1 MGGAAVPRAVLVV
14 DPDASQRAFLRETL
28 AGNGSRVVGEANDPD
43 EAMRQAAM
51 TKPDVAL
58 VAADLEQGDGIH
70 LAGRLATEHGIPAVL
85 LTSAADPPAIAR
97 AVQAGTMGILVKPVD
112 PPTLRA
118 TLEVAVCRF
127 QEILALRREAEAL
140 RRTLEARK
148 VIERAKG
155 LLVEMEGISEQEAF
169 ARIRQK
175 SMDTQRPMAEIARA
189 IILTAE
195 LGDSRG
201 RPRVR

>member
-1 MGGAAVPRAVLVV
+1 
-14 DPDASQRAFLRETL
+14 
-28 AGNGSRVVGEANDPD
+28 
-43 EAMRQAAM
+43 
-51 TKPDVAL
+51 
-58 VAADLEQGDGIH
+58 
-70 LAGRLATEHGIPAVL
+70 
-85 LTSAADPPAIAR
+85 
-97 AVQAGTMGILVKPVD
+97 MGILVKPVD

-127 QEILALRREAEAL
+127 QEILSLRREAETL

-155 LLVEMEGISEQEAF
+155 LLVEMERLSEQEAF

-189 IILTAE
+189 IILAAE
-195 LGDSRG
+195 VRG
-201 RPRVR
+201 RFR

>member
-1 MGGAAVPRAVLVV
+1 MERAILLV
-14 DPDASQRAFLRETL
+14 DPDADHRAVLRTTL
-28 AGNGSRVVGEANDPD
+28 AGNGSRVVGEANDSE

-51 TKPDVAL
+51 TSPDVAI
-58 VAADLEQGDGIH
+58 VAADLGQGDGIH

-85 LTSAADPPAIAR
+85 LTPAADFAAIAR
-97 AVQAGTMGILVKPVD
+97 AIQAGMMGILVKPVE
-112 PPTLRA
+112 PATLQA

-140 RRTLEARK
+140 RRSLEARK

-155 LLVEMEGISEQEAF
+155 LLVEMERVSEQEAF

-189 IILTAE
+189 IILAAE
-195 LGDSRG
+195 VRG
-201 RPRVR
+201 RFR

>member
-1 MGGAAVPRAVLVV
+1 
-14 DPDASQRAFLRETL
+14 
-28 AGNGSRVVGEANDPD
+28 GSRVVGEANDPE

-51 TKPDVAL
+51 TSPDVAI
-58 VAADLEQGDGIH
+58 VAAELGQGDGIY

-85 LTSAADPPAIAR
+85 LTPTADSLAIAR
-97 AVQAGTMGILVKPVD
+97 AVQAGMMGILVKPVD

-140 RRTLEARK
+140 RRSLEARK

-155 LLVEMEGISEQEAF
+155 LLVEMERVSEQEAF

-189 IILTAE
+189 IILAAE
-195 LGDSRG
+195 VSG
-201 RPRVR
+201 RAR

>member
-1 MGGAAVPRAVLVV
+1 MAVERAILLV
-14 DPDASQRAFLRETL
+14 DPDADHRAVLRTTL
-28 AGNGSRVVGEANDPD
+28 AGNGSRVVGEANDSE

-51 TKPDVAL
+51 TSPDVAI
-58 VAADLEQGDGIH
+58 VAADLGQGDGIH

-85 LTSAADPPAIAR
+85 LTPAADFAAIAR
-97 AVQAGTMGILVKPVD
+97 AIQAGMMGILVKPVE
-112 PPTLRA
+112 PATLQA

-140 RRTLEARK
+140 RRSLEARK

-155 LLVEMEGISEQEAF
+155 LLVEMERVSEQEAF

-189 IILTAE
+189 IILAAE
-195 LGDSRG
+195 VRG
-201 RPRVR
+201 RFR